1 MRKGYQSYKR
11 RSPRDTSNGLLALGR
26 RRHIRG
32 TDLNAQKSYEVKKRA
47 RTNHV
52 HESPSEDSTP
62 LLRNM
67 RIRKGVR
74 VVIRRHVRRVEHCAQ
89 VHGTG

>member
-32 TDLNAQKSYEVKKRA
+32 TDLNAQKSYKVKKRA
-47 RTNHV
+47 RTKR
-52 HESPSEDSTP
+52 ESPSEESTP

-74 VVIRRHVRRVEHCAQ
+74 VVIRRHMRAEHCAQ